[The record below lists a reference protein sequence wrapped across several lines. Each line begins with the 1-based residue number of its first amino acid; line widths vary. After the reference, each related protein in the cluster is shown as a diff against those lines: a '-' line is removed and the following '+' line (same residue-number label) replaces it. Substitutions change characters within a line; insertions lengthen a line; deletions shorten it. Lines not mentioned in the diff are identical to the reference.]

1 MEWAGPKSAG
11 STREKRHELVGK
23 PRHQLLNSTLC
34 LLERLTFRMVFA
46 DIAGQFKQRALGL
59 GNEER
64 WIAIRKG
71 RQTGIGWQT
80 DIEQARRLQRV
91 QHVLAYP
98 VRHDIGAV
106 SSQDDLIPEAH
117 VEAHALPVQGRLAA
131 DMQASDV
138 TAEVREDAVT
148 CRCVT
153 CEEIGPFG
161 KTLQPA
167 GVHQIGGLLGADA
180 AVPEHLGIERLSTG
194 DAFHEPLERFAGH
207 V

>member
-131 DMQASDV
+131 DMQARYPPIQISQG
-138 TAEVREDAVT
+138 AVT
-148 CRCVT
+148 RRSVICK
-153 CEEIGPFG
+153 
-161 KTLQPA
+161 KT
-167 GVHQIGGLLGADA
+167 GA
-180 AVPEHLGIERLSTG
+180 LR
-194 DAFHEPLERFAGH
+194 
-207 V
+207 